1 MNLTEKPH
9 WDADSSV
16 SSVLRQF
23 AVFRISKPFLSKFI
37 TPSRDLGLRNPR
49 GAAGMYSPLSYRPFS
64 CIRRLVGTKTTRTV
78 DDPSPPIS

>member
-23 AVFRISKPFLSKFI
+23 AVFRISKPFLSEFI
-37 TPSRDLGLRNPR
+37 TPSRQFGAKRNLVPY
-49 GAAGMYSPLSYRPFS
+49 ALSERV
-64 CIRRLVGTKTTRTV
+64 I
-78 DDPSPPIS
+78 